1 MGKNYYSMYDNGKK
15 KEETKTEEK
24 PVDEKEIIVEKK
36 STVQEEKHAV
46 AKKAQVVDCVRL
58 NIRET
63 PDTQANILTTV
74 NAGVEIVVDDT
85 SSDKNWCSVKL
96 LSGLKGYAMRK
107 FLKIL

>member
-63 PDTQANILTTV
+63 PDTQAKILTIV
-74 NAGVEIVVDDT
+74 NVGVEIVVDDT
-85 SSDKNWCSVKL
+85 SSDKKWCSVKL
-96 LSGLKGYAMRK
+96 PNGLKGYAMRK
-107 FLKIL
+107 CLKSL

>member
-1 MGKNYYSMYDNGKK
+1 MGKNYYSMYDKEKK

-74 NAGVEIVVDDT
+74 NAGVEIAVDDA
-85 SSDKNWCSVKL
+85 SSDKNWCSVKVPN
-96 LSGLKGYAMRK
+96 GLKGYAMRK